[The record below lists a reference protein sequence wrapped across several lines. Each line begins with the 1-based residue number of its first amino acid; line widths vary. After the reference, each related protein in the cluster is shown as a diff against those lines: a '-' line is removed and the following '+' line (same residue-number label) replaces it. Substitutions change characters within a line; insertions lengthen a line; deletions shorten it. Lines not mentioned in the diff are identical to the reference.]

1 MCKEIYLCVTK
12 HVSLVFTDFIVDF
25 IWFYLSQQF
34 RYKEHLPWALKNV
47 TVNINDQEKVGVV
60 GRTGAGKSSLAVALY
75 RLVNIESGSIKIAG
89 VNIIDIGW

>member
-1 MCKEIYLCVTK
+1 M
-12 HVSLVFTDFIVDF
+12 
-25 IWFYLSQQF
+25 
-34 RYKEHLPWALKNV
+34 ALKNV